1 MYNDRY
7 VLHILWILYYV
18 DIMMYD
24 VTKQQLKIG
33 LCQFCSSHFQR
44 LTVESRNL
52 QKMTWSSLVRRRGA
66 I

>member
-7 VLHILWILYYV
+7 VLHILWIFHYV
-18 DIMMYD
+18 DIMMS
-24 VTKQQLKIG
+24 KQQLKIG